1 MLIEILFFFFIYI
14 NFNNSGLINSNY
26 MHTNL
31 FVKFKSMT
39 QSDQVGQQTLSSIIC
54 VTTKEMTIVRS
65 KHLLGRFTQWL
76 VVVCVFFVAVVI
88 VMVIMEKKIA
98 NEYVEIFF
106 VIFIFVIM
114 IFISF
119 EFFSFSVASCSRL
132 TILSRWEKMK

>member
-1 MLIEILFFFFIYI
+1 
-14 NFNNSGLINSNY
+14 

-54 VTTKEMTIVRS
+54 IATKEMTTVRS
-65 KHLLGRFTQWL
+65 KHLLSRFTQCI
-76 VVVCVFFVAVVI
+76 VVVCVFFVAVI
-88 VMVIMEKKIA
+88 IIMVIMEKKIA

-106 VIFIFVIM
+106 VIFIFIFVIM

-119 EFFSFSVASCSRL
+119 EFFSFSVASCSRS
-132 TILSRWEKMK
+132 TILSK